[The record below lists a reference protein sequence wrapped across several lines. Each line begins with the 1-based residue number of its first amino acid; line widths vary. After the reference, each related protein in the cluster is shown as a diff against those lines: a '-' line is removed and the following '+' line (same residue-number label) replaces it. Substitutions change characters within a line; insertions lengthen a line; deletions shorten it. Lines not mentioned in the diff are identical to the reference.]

1 MSQNHNEN
9 RSELLPIEENGKTY
23 WRSLD
28 HVAGTSE
35 FRDFVAREFPE
46 GASELNDPVS
56 RRSFMSLMGA
66 SLALAGLGTGCVR
79 RPEEKILPYVRRP
92 EDLVPGLPQF
102 YATTMAVSDMVTG
115 LVVEAHEG
123 RPTKIEGNRLHPA
136 SRGGACTFEQA
147 AVLSLYDPDRTV
159 RVFQDRV
166 EKSWADFD
174 AYLDGLLQKF
184 RGNGGNG
191 LVIVSESSASPTFAR
206 LRRQLTE
213 ALPQAR
219 FFQWEPVSNERVLA
233 GTRLAFGQPLEPVYR
248 LERADVIVAVD
259 ADLFGSGP
267 FHLRYSR
274 DWASRRAP
282 DAPGGMNRLYAVEPV
297 FTVTGASADH
307 RLRVRSSQIGPFLRA
322 LAAEL
327 QGQGVAI
334 PAGIAQAGQGA
345 WQKFVQALARDLA
358 AKRGRSLVAVG
369 RFQAPEVQAIAWA
382 INDALGNL
390 GETVRFAQPADVP
403 AIAPTEAIRQAT
415 ALLDG
420 GNVDTLVVLGGN
432 PVYDAPADVPFAAAM
447 QKAKNRIH
455 LTQAPNETSAL
466 AQWVLPETH
475 FLEEWGDA
483 VALDGTWSLVQ
494 PLIRPIWDGRSKIE
508 LLARLAGSQQTK
520 GYDLVRAT
528 FLENQGSEADW
539 RKALHDG
546 VVDGTSRRWVEAT
559 LDAGSVAGAAG
570 RLAAPKDGLELVFL
584 VDNKVYDGRF
594 ANNGWLQELPEPTTK
609 LTWTNAA
616 LMGPAL
622 AEKLGVKSGE
632 MVRLEVG
639 GRSVDAGVWVQPG
652 TADDTIAIA
661 LGYGRTFA
669 GRVGNN
675 RGFNV
680 YPLRTAEGAWT
691 ATGASATKIAGTAL
705 LAATQDHHSMEG
717 RPLVRE
723 ANLRDYEQNP
733 YFAREM
739 VQHPPLVALWKQHEY
754 TGQQW
759 GMAIDLNSCVG
770 CNGCMVACQAE
781 NNIPIV
787 GPEQTR
793 MGREM
798 HWIRLDRY
806 FASAN
811 AADPTDLTD
820 AEVVF
825 QPVTCMQC
833 ENAPCENVCPVA
845 ATVHSKNGGLN
856 DMVYNRCIGTRYCS
870 NNCPYKVRRFNFFDW
885 HTKGTGT
892 GGNPLTDVEKMKFNP
907 DVTVRTRGVMEKC
920 TYCVQRINAAKRDA
934 KVSGLEKVPD
944 GAITPACAQACPTE
958 AIVFGDV
965 NDPNSRVSKLKK
977 QPRNYEMLAEF
988 NTKPR
993 TSYLARIR
1001 NPNPELVS

>member
-9 RSELLPIEENGKTY
+9 HNELLPVEENGKTY

-35 FRDFVAREFPE
+35 FQDFVTREFPE
-46 GASELNDPVS
+46 GASELQDPVS

-66 SLALAGLGTGCVR
+66 SVALAGFGTGCVR
-79 RPEEKILPYVRRP
+79 RPEEKILPYASRP

-102 YATTMAVSDMVTG
+102 YATTMAVGDMVTG

-123 RPTKIEGNRLHPA
+123 RPTKVEGNRLHPA

-159 RVFQDRV
+159 RVFQDRT

-174 AYLDGLLQKF
+174 AYLDGLLQQF
-184 RGNGGNG
+184 RGNGGSG
-191 LVIVSESSASPTFAR
+191 LVIVSESSPSPTFTR
-206 LRRQLTE
+206 MRQQLTQ

-219 FFQWEPVSNERVLA
+219 FFQWDAVSNENVLA
-233 GTRLAFGQPLEPVYR
+233 GTRLAFGQPLEAVYR
-248 LERADVIVAVD
+248 LDQADVIVAVD

-267 FHLRYSR
+267 FHLRYGR
-274 DWASRRAP
+274 DWASRRSP

-307 RLRVRSSQIGPFLRA
+307 RLRVRAGQIGAFLRA

-334 PAGIAQAGQGA
+334 PAGIAQAGDA
-345 WQKFVQALARDLA
+345 KWQKFTQALARDLA
-358 AKRGRSLVAVG
+358 AKRGRGLVAVG
-369 RFQAPEVQAIAWA
+369 RFQSPEVQAIAWA
-382 INDALGNL
+382 INAALGNL
-390 GETVRFAQPADVP
+390 GETVRFTQPADVP

-415 ALLDG
+415 QLLDG
-420 GNVDTLVVLGGN
+420 GSVDTLIVLGGN
-432 PVYDAPADVPFAAAM
+432 PAYDAPADVPFAAAM

-455 LTQAPNETSAL
+455 LTEAPNETSGL

-475 FLEEWGDA
+475 FLEAWGDA
-483 VALDGTWSLVQ
+483 LALDGTYSLVP
-494 PLIRPIWDGRSKIE
+494 PLIRPIWDGRSKVEI
-508 LLARLAGSQQTK
+508 LARLAGSKQTK
-520 GYDLVRAT
+520 GHDLVRAT
-528 FLENQGSEADW
+528 FLESFGDEGGW

-546 VVDGTSRRWVEAT
+546 LAEGTSRRWVDAS
-559 LDAGSVAGAAG
+559 LDAGAVAGAAG
-570 RLAAPKDGLELVFL
+570 KVAASKDGLEIVFL

-622 AEKLGVKSGE
+622 AERLGVTSGD
-632 MVRLEVG
+632 MVQLSVG
-639 GRSVDAGVWVQPG
+639 GRSVEAGVWVQPG

-661 LGYGRTFA
+661 LGYGRSWA
-669 GRVGNN
+669 GRVGTD
-675 RGFNV
+675 RGV
-680 YPLRTAEGAWT
+680 HAYTIRTAARGGVA
-691 ATGASATKIAGTAL
+691 GRASAQKAAGRAL
-705 LAATQDHHSMEG
+705 LASTQDHHSMEG

-723 ANLRDYEQNP
+723 ANLRDYEKNP

-739 VQHPPLVALWKQHEY
+739 VVHPPLIALWKQHEY

-759 GMAIDLNSCVG
+759 GMTIDLNACVG
-770 CNGCMVACQAE
+770 CNGCMIACQAE

-806 FASAN
+806 FASTN
-811 AADPTDLTD
+811 AEDSTDLTE
-820 AEVVF
+820 AEVLF

-845 ATVHSKNGGLN
+845 ATVHAKDGGLN

-885 HTKGTGT
+885 HSQGAA
-892 GGNPLTDVEKMKFNP
+892 GNHALTDVEKMKFNP
-907 DVTVRTRGVMEKC
+907 DVSVRTRGVMEKC
-920 TYCVQRINAAKRDA
+920 TYCVQRINGAKREA
-934 KVSGLEKVPD
+934 KVAGLEKVPD
-944 GAITPACAQACPTE
+944 GRITPACAQACPTE

-977 QPRNYEMLAEF
+977 QPRNYEMLGEL